1 MFMLSA
7 DIFFFFFL
15 ENVPSSFFGSI
26 LFLDLFIFN

>member
-7 DIFFFFFL
+7 GYLFFL